1 MGVDD
6 RLMPLPPLA
15 EFVTELAAVS
25 SDELISPDAARF
37 DLASLR
43 IEIPIEIEV
52 DSTEE
57 GAPVVRATP
66 PTQWT
71 RTTVMPVLH
80 RLMVHIEAAP
90 SP

>member
-15 EFVTELAAVS
+15 EFLIDLAAVS
-25 SDELISPDAARF
+25 SDDLDVPDAARLG
-37 DLASLR
+37 LASIR
-43 IEIPIEIEV
+43 IEMPIEIEI
-52 DSTEE
+52 DDTTT
-57 GAPVVRATP
+57 AIRATP

-80 RLMVHIEAAP
+80 RLMVHIETAP
-90 SP
+90 EP